1 MPDPNEE
8 REKKLREIWN
18 RKLKQFP
25 ELSQYGDRPW
35 GSSLIIPKNVASHWR
50 RLEGIPETP
59 TQTPSPGQ
67 VPTPVPQQQP
77 GIDEQ
82 VSVRKYPT
90 VDQIKSAWQGIKGW
104 TEPQQEYDPT
114 VKTAIPDP
122 VDWGQRFS
130 TLGTGLEKFAKYGAL
145 NPLSIAG
152 RGLRDIWGVVKE
164 ESPDSARLPQT
175 GESFTDF
182 LKRTGV
188 EELGRTGLGEITQV
202 SQEVAG
208 PAAGLAAAYGWQ
220 GEQGEKGEQAVR
232 ARAKE
237 LRDQGIGWAMAYD
250 QALKEAEKYGE
261 VSPLQSFVS
270 REITDP
276 IEAITP
282 GIGISKAIRAG
293 SKQALDVAKKQ
304 VAKQIP
310 EQAKITGPFRGDI
323 DQIKSDITTS
333 SPDLEDIRGQ
343 KNAKSLL
350 AAKEKEIHDRV
361 ETIFMDRF
369 DPKTGAVKELAE
381 EDAAYIN
388 YHLGKDLP
396 FSPFKPK
403 PLSKVDVPDVR
414 PVTRPAVKATVSEP
428 LLPRELRGAK
438 PRYNIG
444 RDQYIPAFDSDI
456 DRALFIVAQ
465 KTPSRRDADYM
476 NWLRNVLPD
485 MDELSIRQAGKEVRE
500 HIKNTVRGQE
510 SGSIQIPRSRIA
522 QEVRQPSVTPDAPS
536 AIPEELIPG
545 SGVTPDTILDALSK
559 PLREYSSRLL
569 EKRLTNKLGG
579 PSASPYKKFYEAE
592 LLRRKKQPEIPVF
605 TGRFAQP
612 PPVVRYKEDID
623 DIRNIWEDVSV
634 KDPELLSEQKF
645 FNEQS
650 VDDLLDAVTAT
661 PGRFRNILAGL
672 PGAGRIFGR
681 TVVSGRTKDLK
692 FGFRPSTIAVDRSEI
707 ARTADIEG
715 VGYRLFQALQDGKS
729 SGRLARFGED
739 VFDIDETG
747 MLSLTDGSAKMFDEV
762 MENPGQYINSIT
774 PQQYQWIK
782 DAHQLTKQL
791 AENYQAVSGKKL
803 IVDKGGREYYWPRFT
818 IKDDKLNF
826 AKPSGEKIGAKQT
839 PEYNR
844 LFTNIEEGI
853 EKGVNYNTSPQA
865 ILSLYSGALDKMI
878 RDQIFIKRWI
888 KKGIGK
894 DPTEVKGRP
903 FIPEWQQKRGL
914 DEQIV
919 LDPEAIKEL
928 SGPLGMPKDFLR
940 PVEMV
945 AAVPKFLVT
954 AVLDTGQF
962 MIQGLTLLATTPV
975 GWAQATK
982 AAVGEIFKPGNYNK
996 MLNSPKYKEL
1006 LNDASSHGMDV
1017 DALVEYLDA
1026 IAKPGPFQRG
1036 LSKIPVVRTLAE
1048 RFQKGFQAYMG
1059 LGRLHMYEA
1068 MSDFIKAGKT
1078 GINPKTGLQY
1088 TTKEI
1093 DDQLF
1098 QAARQADSLLGGTN
1112 TKALGISATQRQ
1124 VENGILFFAP
1134 RYTRAVY
1141 GVVGHALGT
1150 GMTADFTRR
1159 TLGKMAFGAILIVA
1173 GLNGLSG
1180 TARGKSRTQIAQG
1193 IEDSLNPRK
1202 GAKFL
1207 SVKVG
1212 NQYIGVGGG
1221 FRAMARLITSLFS
1234 EEEWRRSMEDPSTS
1248 NKILRNPLVKGFRSK
1263 APIVTGTLIDTID
1276 EQDYVGGE
1284 FSIIDNP
1291 AGFFEEGV
1299 KRNLPFPIQA
1309 FIEAAAYDD
1318 AGDLSIPDWGR
1329 LGGAVGV
1336 AGIEFLGG
1344 RTIPES
1350 ASEKRTEIG
1359 REFLQSFK
1367 LPGSEIPLGDMT
1379 VAELAEERGYKF
1391 PSEGAFAVPQADLQK
1406 NIEEYWEL
1414 PPILRK
1420 ELESHPDFDQADK
1433 NYKGSLKKFNMAR
1446 YNYYEEREKLKG
1458 AQQEELQEMIGN
1470 SISRNP
1476 QQPMKHYRLW
1486 LRDNNILSGYAEE
1499 SNKIYDKAVQQGAFR
1514 KSKSESPFRRA
1525 EEVYYNLL
1533 YSDDEDTF
1541 KEAFKREYVSLEKE
1555 GGEFNW
1561 DERNRREEFLRNT
1574 YGDKFVTDIVDSNRM
1589 SKYLPDE
1596 EKQRRKDMD
1605 VISKIGYWNVD
1616 EELAIRHGVKDQL
1629 EEYKRLQDINDL
1641 DAKEYLDSNPVLK
1654 TKVIGQV
1661 SFERQMK
1668 RLTNPD
1674 LDGLLYKYGYT
1685 SKPVVETLSPSTV
1698 FKPLIGGG
1706 GSTVGIRRPW

>member
-8 REKKLREIWN
+8 RLKKLKEAWN
-18 RKLKQFP
+18 RTLIRFP
-25 ELSQYGDRPW
+25 ELKQYGDSPW
-35 GSSLIIPKNVASHWR
+35 GESGTIPTNIVSHVR
-50 RLEGIPETP
+50 RLSETP
-59 TQTPSPGQ
+59 TPTPDQ
-67 VPTPVPQQQP
+67 VPAPVPQQQP
-77 GIDEQ
+77 DTTRRDGLAGKAQ
-82 VSVRKYPT
+82 
-90 VDQIKSAWQGIKGW
+90 SAWQTMRGW
-104 TEPQQEYDPT
+104 TKPEQEYDPT
-114 VKTAIPDP
+114 VKTELPKP
-122 VDWGQRFS
+122 VDWGQRFE
-130 TLGTGLEKFAKYGAL
+130 TLGEGFRKFAGIASPVIGPATTELVRGSQAEPEPRGPDELKALYLARRLLEPTGLPEMF
-145 NPLSIAG
+145 
-152 RGLRDIWGVVKE
+152 
-164 ESPDSARLPQT
+164 
-175 GESFTDF
+175 
-182 LKRTGV
+182 
-188 EELGRTGLGEITQV
+188 QV
-202 SQEVAG
+202 SDEVRG
-208 PAAGLAAAYGWQ
+208 PATGWFAAHGLEGP
-220 GEQGEKGEQAVR
+220 GSEAVK

-237 LRDQGIGWAMAYD
+237 LRDQGIGPFMAYD
-250 QALKEAEKYGE
+250 QALRETRKLGE
-261 VSPLQSFVS
+261 ISGLQSTVADVATS
-270 REITDP
+270 PEELI
-276 IEAITP
+276 P
-282 GIGISKAIRAG
+282 GIGFAGGVTKALAKPALAAT
-293 SKQALDVAKKQ
+293 KQVTKQ
-304 VAKQIP
+304 VAKQLP
-310 EQAKITGPFRGDI
+310 EQAKKTGPFRGDI
-323 DQIKSDITTS
+323 DQIKSDITTN

-369 DPKTGAVKELAE
+369 DPKTRAVKELAE

-396 FSPFKPK
+396 LSPFKPE
-403 PLSKVDVPDVR
+403 PLPKVDV
-414 PVTRPAVKATVSEP
+414 
-428 LLPRELRGAK
+428 
-438 PRYNIG
+438 
-444 RDQYIPAFDSDI
+444 
-456 DRALFIVAQ
+456 
-465 KTPSRRDADYM
+465 
-476 NWLRNVLPD
+476 
-485 MDELSIRQAGKEVRE
+485 
-500 HIKNTVRGQE
+500 
-510 SGSIQIPRSRIA
+510 
-522 QEVRQPSVTPDAPS
+522 
-536 AIPEELIPG
+536 
-545 SGVTPDTILDALSK
+545 
-559 PLREYSSRLL
+559 
-569 EKRLTNKLGG
+569 
-579 PSASPYKKFYEAE
+579 
-592 LLRRKKQPEIPVF
+592 PEIPVF

-650 VDDLLDAVTAT
+650 VDDLLGAVTTT
-661 PGRFRNILAGL
+661 PGRVGNILAGL

-681 TVVSGRTKDLK
+681 TVVSGRTKDIK
-692 FGFRPSTIAVDRSEI
+692 FGFKPVDRSEI

-739 VFDIDETG
+739 IFDIDETG

-762 MENPGQYINSIT
+762 MENPGEYINRIT
-774 PQQYQWIK
+774 PREYQWIK

-803 IVDKGGREYYWPRFT
+803 IVDKANREYYWPRFT

-919 LDPEAIKEL
+919 LEPEAIKEL
-928 SGPLGMPKDFLR
+928 SGPLGMPKGFLR

-945 AAVPKFLVT
+945 AAVPKFIVT
-954 AVLDTGQF
+954 GLFDTGQF
-962 MIQGLTLLATTPV
+962 MIQGLTLLATSPTR
-975 GWAQATK
+975 WAQATK
-982 AAVGEIFKPGNYNK
+982 GAVGEIFKPDNYNK
-996 MLNSPKYKEL
+996 MLNSPKYKKI

-1017 DALVEYLDA
+1017 NALVEYLDA

-1180 TARGKSRTQIAQG
+1180 TARGKSRTQIAQD

-1248 NKILRNPLVKGFRSK
+1248 NKILRNPLVMGFRSK

-1276 EQDYVGGE
+1276 EQDYVC
-1284 FSIIDNP
+1284 
-1291 AGFFEEGV
+1291 
-1299 KRNLPFPIQA
+1299 
-1309 FIEAAAYDD
+1309 
-1318 AGDLSIPDWGR
+1318 
-1329 LGGAVGV
+1329 
-1336 AGIEFLGG
+1336 
-1344 RTIPES
+1344 
-1350 ASEKRTEIG
+1350 
-1359 REFLQSFK
+1359 
-1367 LPGSEIPLGDMT
+1367 
-1379 VAELAEERGYKF
+1379 
-1391 PSEGAFAVPQADLQK
+1391 
-1406 NIEEYWEL
+1406 
-1414 PPILRK
+1414 
-1420 ELESHPDFDQADK
+1420 
-1433 NYKGSLKKFNMAR
+1433 
-1446 YNYYEEREKLKG
+1446 
-1458 AQQEELQEMIGN
+1458 
-1470 SISRNP
+1470 
-1476 QQPMKHYRLW
+1476 
-1486 LRDNNILSGYAEE
+1486 
-1499 SNKIYDKAVQQGAFR
+1499 
-1514 KSKSESPFRRA
+1514 
-1525 EEVYYNLL
+1525 LL
-1533 YSDDEDTF
+1533 YTSDAADE
-1541 KEAFKREYVSLEKE
+1541 
-1555 GGEFNW
+1555 
-1561 DERNRREEFLRNT
+1561 
-1574 YGDKFVTDIVDSNRM
+1574 
-1589 SKYLPDE
+1589 
-1596 EKQRRKDMD
+1596 
-1605 VISKIGYWNVD
+1605 
-1616 EELAIRHGVKDQL
+1616 
-1629 EEYKRLQDINDL
+1629 
-1641 DAKEYLDSNPVLK
+1641 
-1654 TKVIGQV
+1654 
-1661 SFERQMK
+1661 
-1668 RLTNPD
+1668 
-1674 LDGLLYKYGYT
+1674 
-1685 SKPVVETLSPSTV
+1685 
-1698 FKPLIGGG
+1698 
-1706 GSTVGIRRPW
+1706 